1 MSPTN
6 GTWIIGPMD
15 SGDVRLRSGNR
26 GLMNMDVRAPVRSG
40 QLVIVDLVAT
50 LDLVIALDHISTG
63 NFFTE
68 QAARAMLSGYRVH
81 DLVYSGTGPWTEAA
95 FGVSGQAQAGTMDVT
110 IDLSVTPP
118 LTRTTIELTGS
129 ANFGSVHIPFPG
141 IGAVDNFM
149 VDVDALLEVTAA

>member
-1 MSPTN
+1 
-6 GTWIIGPMD
+6 
-15 SGDVRLRSGNR
+15 
-26 GLMNMDVRAPVRSG
+26 MNMDVRAPVRSG
-40 QLVIVDLVAT
+40 RLVIIDSVAT

-68 QAARAMLSGYRVH
+68 QAARAMLAGYRVH
-81 DLVYSGTGPWTEAA
+81 DLVYSGTGPWTENA

-118 LTRTTIELTGS
+118 LTSTTIELTGS